1 MSEVKKNKNFF
12 LKLLREG
19 LVPELIDGGRDRQCQ
34 TKVWRTVFEKQGLH
48 QTAHILENYGIGSET
63 EVSELDQDDLSK
75 LESQT
80 RTLVVEC
87 LHRGGRGGMGEE
99 VGRMI
104 VV

>member
-1 MSEVKKNKNFF
+1 MVLEK
-12 LKLLREG
+12 EG
-19 LVPELIDGGRDRQCQ
+19 L
-34 TKVWRTVFEKQGLH
+34 H
-48 QTAHILENYGIGSET
+48 HAAHILENYGIVSET

-87 LHRGGRGGMGEE
+87 LHRGGRGGMGEK
-99 VGRMI
+99 VGRII